1 MSQQKTK
8 SKARTKAGSVS
19 RKKSKKPLKNKKIVN
34 NPAVL
39 KKAAKAV
46 SAAKPRVA
54 VRNSPIH
61 GRGVFALNAIARGA
75 RILEYTG
82 ERMSHAEA
90 DRRYGDLHEGSSH
103 TMLFAATDKVVIDAT
118 KRGGPARWINHSC
131 APNCEANEEDGRVF
145 IDAIR
150 PIKPGQELSYDY
162 NLVLDERHTPK
173 LKREHPCHCGA
184 PKCRGTLLGKKR

>member
-1 MSQQKTK
+1 MTQQKTRSTTRK
-8 SKARTKAGSVS
+8 TS
-19 RKKSKKPLKNKKIVN
+19 KKSLKNN
-34 NPAVL
+34 NIEKFAG
-39 KKAAKAV
+39 AAR
-46 SAAKPRVA
+46 KPKSRVA
-54 VRNSPIH
+54 VRNSAIH
-61 GRGVFALNAIARGA
+61 GRGVFAVGAITKGA

-90 DRRYGDLHEGSSH
+90 DRRYGDLHDGSSH
-103 TMLFAATDKVVIDAT
+103 TMLFAATDEVVIDAT

-150 PIKPGQELSYDY
+150 AIRPGQELLYDY

-184 PKCRGTLLGKKR
+184 PRCRGTLLGSKR

>member
-1 MSQQKTK
+1 MSAQKTK
-8 SKARTKAGSVS
+8 SKTRSVS
-19 RKKSKKPLKNKKIVN
+19 SKNSEKPLKNKKIVKTSGAGKT
-34 NPAVL
+34 PA
-39 KKAAKAV
+39 KSAK
-46 SAAKPRVA
+46 AAKPRVA

-61 GRGVFALNAIARGA
+61 GRGVFAVNTIAKGA

-162 NLVLDERHTPK
+162 NLVLEERHTPK

-184 PKCRGTLLGKKR
+184 PKCRGTLLGSKR

>member
-1 MSQQKTK
+1 MSAQKTK
-8 SKARTKAGSVS
+8 SKTRSVS
-19 RKKSKKPLKNKKIVN
+19 SKKSEKPLKNKKIVKTSGAGQT
-34 NPAVL
+34 PA
-39 KKAAKAV
+39 KSAK
-46 SAAKPRVA
+46 AAKPRVA

-61 GRGVFALNAIARGA
+61 GRGVFAVNTIAKGA

-162 NLVLDERHTPK
+162 NLVLEERHTPK

-184 PKCRGTLLGKKR
+184 PKCRGTLLGSKR